1 MDIENVLL
9 QTEEYSSEYV
19 VLKSFDDNTVVAHG
33 TIPKE
38 VMEEA
43 SSKGYPEAVIV
54 FVPENDRRDGVESFL
69 LTNEK
74 WHALK

>member
-1 MDIENVLL
+1 VA
-9 QTEEYSSEYV
+9 
-19 VLKSFDDNTVVAHG
+19 LKSFEDNTVVAHG

-54 FVPENDRRDGVESFL
+54 FVPENDMAYVYHRLVMLRP
-69 LTNEK
+69 
-74 WHALK
+74 

>member
-9 QTEEYSSEYV
+9 QTEEYSSKYV
-19 VLKSFDDNTVVAHG
+19 ALKSFEDNTVVAHG

-43 SSKGYPEAVIV
+43 SSKGYPEAVI
-54 FVPENDRRDGVESFL
+54 FL
-69 LTNEK
+69 SLKTIWLTFTT
-74 WHALK
+74 AL

>member
-9 QTEEYSSEYV
+9 QTEEYSSKYV
-19 VLKSFDDNTVVAHG
+19 ALKSFEDSTVVAHG

-54 FVPENDRRDGVESFL
+54 FVPENDMAHVYHRLVMPCP
-69 LTNEK
+69 
-74 WHALK
+74 